1 MQGRFLFGLLH
12 ALTVH
17 GLVRI
22 ETFVQ
27 SGLFLVGKN
36 GGCDWGIRR
45 AHDRTDRDRGCRHCR
60 AQVQRHSSSATDVT
74 QKREN
79 LLQAYTGRVGLNV
92 YLTPFL

>member
-45 AHDRTDRDRGCRHCR
+45 AHDGTGMDGGRGSCRI
-60 AQVQRHSSSATDVT
+60 QVQRHSGCAPDI
-74 QKREN
+74 
-79 LLQAYTGRVGLNV
+79 A
-92 YLTPFL
+92 